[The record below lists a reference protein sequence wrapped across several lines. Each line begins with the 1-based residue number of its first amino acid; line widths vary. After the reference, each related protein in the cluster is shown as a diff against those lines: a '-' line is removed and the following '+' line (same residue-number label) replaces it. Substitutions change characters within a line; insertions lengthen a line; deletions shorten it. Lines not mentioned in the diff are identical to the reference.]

1 MKSGFESPWRP
12 AGEHR
17 QAVGSAVSGTAVAGR
32 TPSAA
37 ASVATVVPPAR
48 RRLLQ
53 GAGLGAGLAALAL
66 GPSAARARTAMARAR
81 AESQPAPVVWRCQM
95 AWTLEDDFHAYITTL
110 AEVLG
115 TMTEGRL
122 QLEVLPAGRE
132 VPTEALSGA
141 VSRGRLEAAHRVLSL
156 DAMRQ
161 PALGLWGS
169 GPAFGMDGM
178 TLLSWHQH
186 GGGEAMLQELYEA
199 EGLKV
204 HSLLYGPLPTPA
216 FGWFKRPISRTEDLA
231 GMRFHAG
238 GLAAQIYQELGAT
251 VFQLPVDEIVPAL
264 RRGEIEAAEFSTI
277 SSDRAL
283 GLPDVLKVCML
294 QSFHQ
299 ITEQVELL
307 VNRDAWNALSPAW
320 QQAVNIA
327 TQAVTAMMRSRQ
339 TNANSTHYIEMREVQ
354 GVRFYKTPESVLK
367 AQLVAWDRVTVRNSN
382 GDPVFARVL
391 DSMRRYAQR
400 CVGWQND
407 AYADRR
413 VAYNHY
419 FAQRVAS
426 KSGAE

>member
-1 MKSGFESPWRP
+1 
-12 AGEHR
+12 
-17 QAVGSAVSGTAVAGR
+17 
-32 TPSAA
+32 
-37 ASVATVVPPAR
+37 
-48 RRLLQ
+48 
-53 GAGLGAGLAALAL
+53 
-66 GPSAARARTAMARAR
+66 
-81 AESQPAPVVWRCQM
+81 
-95 AWTLEDDFHAYITTL
+95 
-110 AEVLG
+110 
-115 TMTEGRL
+115 
-122 QLEVLPAGRE
+122 
-132 VPTEALSGA
+132 
-141 VSRGRLEAAHRVLSL
+141 
-156 DAMRQ
+156 MRQ

>member
-1 MKSGFESPWRP
+1 
-12 AGEHR
+12 
-17 QAVGSAVSGTAVAGR
+17 
-32 TPSAA
+32 
-37 ASVATVVPPAR
+37 
-48 RRLLQ
+48 
-53 GAGLGAGLAALAL
+53 
-66 GPSAARARTAMARAR
+66 MARAR

-169 GPAFGMDGM
+169 GPAFGMDAL
-178 TLLSWHQH
+178 TLLSWHRY
-186 GGGEAMLQELYEA
+186 GGGEALLQEIYA
-199 EGLKV
+199 ASGLKV
-204 HSLLYGPLPTPA
+204 HSLLYGALPTPA

>member
-1 MKSGFESPWRP
+1 
-12 AGEHR
+12 
-17 QAVGSAVSGTAVAGR
+17 
-32 TPSAA
+32 
-37 ASVATVVPPAR
+37 
-48 RRLLQ
+48 
-53 GAGLGAGLAALAL
+53 
-66 GPSAARARTAMARAR
+66 MARAR

-204 HSLLYGPLPTPA
+204 
-216 FGWFKRPISRTEDLA
+216 RTEDLA